1 MININEN
8 NWYQWQYGNGSLFGR
23 QTGDEKLKI
32 IMSKIDRPILSFGEE
47 LVLSAK
53 STLEHYPG
61 VRPNVFFSGGVDSE
75 VVLRTYL
82 KIGANPKVYIIRY
95 EDDYNL
101 YDVSYAITICSIL
114 NVDYS
119 IIDFNLKR
127 FFEND
132 AETISEHS
140 QIDRPRALPYCKFL
154 ELTDGLPI
162 LGEGDP
168 YWYRKSDDYAVL
180 GEWRFAELDT
190 FIGWNK
196 YAIHLD
202 RPSVVQFFKWSPGL
216 VLSHTKLSW
225 FNNLINDKYPGKT
238 GTNSTKII
246 GYREVYPDLLERKK
260 QSGFEK
266 TDELINEFE
275 SFLKQKYNGLP
286 YRQVVEKT
294 LDELWTEIVGTPH
307 DIK

>member
-1 MININEN
+1 MYISEN
-8 NWYQWQYGNGSLFGR
+8 NWYQWRYGNDSLFGN

-32 IMSKIDRPILSFGEE
+32 MFTKTNKPILSFGEE

-53 STLEHYPG
+53 STLEHYPNI
-61 VRPNVFFSGGVDSE
+61 RPNVFFSGGVDSE

-101 YDVSYAITICSIL
+101 YDVSYAVTICSML
-114 NVDYS
+114 NVNYS
-119 IIDFNLKR
+119 IIDFNLKQ
-127 FFEND
+127 FFENE
-132 AETISEHS
+132 AEAISENA

-168 YWYRKSDDYAVL
+168 YWYRKSEDYSQFSEWKF
-180 GEWRFAELDT
+180 GELEA

-196 YAIHLD
+196 YAMYLN

-216 VLSHTKLSW
+216 VLSHTKLMW
-225 FNNLINDKYPGKT
+225 FNNLINDRFFGKT

-246 GYREVYPDLLERKK
+246 GYREVYPDLLDRKK

-266 TDELINEFE
+266 TDILINEFE
-275 SFLKQKYNGLP
+275 SFLKKKYKGLP

-294 LDELWTEIVGTPH
+294 VDDLWIEITGTPY